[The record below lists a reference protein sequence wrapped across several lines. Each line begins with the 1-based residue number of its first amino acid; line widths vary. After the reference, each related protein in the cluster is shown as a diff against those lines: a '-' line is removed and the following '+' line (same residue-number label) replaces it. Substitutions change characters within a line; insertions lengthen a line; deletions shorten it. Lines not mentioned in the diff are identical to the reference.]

1 MTALTVEPAD
11 NSKSYWGT
19 AVTAMQEDLAVADGA
34 ITGTLKYLS
43 SGALATDWGAGN
55 FMALNF
61 ADIDSDASYV
71 LVGLDPSVSS
81 GLQKLDADHDGV
93 FKVTNKATQKLIVQ
107 QWTADGLYK
116 QQAFD
121 LSGLTLATS

>member
-1 MTALTVEPAD
+1 
-11 NSKSYWGT
+11 
-19 AVTAMQEDLAVADGA
+19 MQTSLAVANGA
-34 ITGTLKYLS
+34 ITGTLKYLA
-43 SGALATDWGAGN
+43 SGQLVTDWGAGN

-61 ADIDSDASYV
+61 TDIDSDAAYV

-81 GLQKLDADHDGV
+81 GLVKLDADHDGV
-93 FKVTNKATQKLIVQ
+93 FKVTDKATQKLVVQ

-116 QQAFD
+116 QQSYD